1 MSFSIKVYFT
11 FLVALILIDTI
22 YILGLKKIHSTVVQ
36 KVQGSPLQLKIV
48 PALLFYAIAPLAYI
62 YFIQPLSKD
71 DIGKLGMF
79 AGIMGLLMYGT
90 FDFTNLALFSNYPIE
105 YALMDT
111 TWGIIAI
118 TLASLIT
125 HYIHH

>member
-1 MSFSIKVYFT
+1 MAFSIKVYLT
-11 FLVALILIDTI
+11 FLLSLLLIDSI
-22 YILGLKKIHSTVVQ
+22 YIIGLKKIHSTTIQNIQ
-36 KVQGSPLQLKIV
+36 KSPLQLKV
-48 PALLFYAIAPLAYI
+48 LPALAFYCIAPLAYI

-71 DIGKLGMF
+71 DIGKIGMY

-90 FDFTNLALFSNYPIE
+90 FDFTNLALFTNFPTS

-125 HYIHH
+125 HYIHR

>member
-1 MSFSIKVYFT
+1 MSFCINVYTT
-11 FLVALILIDTI
+11 FLLSLMLIDSI
-22 YILGLKKIHSTVVQ
+22 YIFGLKKIHSTVVK
-36 KVQGSPLQLKIV
+36 KVQHTDLKLRIL
-48 PALLFYAIAPLAYI
+48 PALIFYCIAPLAYI
-62 YFIQPLSKD
+62 YFIQPLSKG

-90 FDFTNLALFSNYPIE
+90 FDFTNLALFTNYPVS

-125 HYIHH
+125 HYIHN